1 MKYFSFFSIIL
12 LFASCSGK
20 KETAKMSLTGEWKA
34 GGLVIGDSVSSV
46 DLTPVKLNILKNSR
60 YSYVN
65 NIGQIEAGTLI
76 LKDSMLIT
84 TDTTV
89 KPTKENAVH
98 ILKAENDSLTLRM
111 NINQQEAIMYFV
123 H

>member
-1 MKYFSFFSIIL
+1 
-12 LFASCSGK
+12 
-20 KETAKMSLTGEWKA
+20 MSLTGEWKA
-34 GGLVIGDSVSSV
+34 GGLVIGDSVSNV

-65 NIGQIEAGTLI
+65 NIGQIEAGTFI

-89 KPTKENAVH
+89 KPTKESAVH